1 MSFLHLGLSD
11 RLVDGVRAAGYAV
24 PTSIQSQT
32 IPHALEGKDL
42 VGLAHTGTGKTAAFA
57 LPMLQR
63 LSQRQSGHRA
73 VRGLILAPTRELA
86 KQVEDSITSVGRY
99 VDLHVLSIYGGVR
112 MENQI
117 KRLQRGIDIVV
128 STPGRL
134 LDHLSRRTI
143 NLSHVEM
150 LVLDEADR
158 MVDMG
163 FINDVR
169 KIVTYLPQERQT
181 LLFSAT
187 MPEPIRNLTA
197 TLQRNPVTVQVGT
210 PSNPAETITQFFYS
224 VPQEQKLDVLAYIIE
239 KEKME
244 CVLVFARTKR
254 GADRL
259 SKKLERRGL
268 STVALHSD
276 RTQAQ
281 RQRALAGFKERRFRV
296 MVATDIAARG
306 IDVEGISHVVNFDTP
321 AFAEDYIHR
330 VGRTGRAG
338 AKGDAIT
345 FVSGAERGY
354 LRGIE
359 KLMGKRLE
367 LKTYEGFRP
376 TKPAEEDH
384 PHGSQKP
391 NRERTQH
398 HGGGREHANRT
409 RHAKGNQHD
418 GGHKQIDNRSRHD
431 IEVERRQRTRPREKQ
446 HGRGGKNNRRFR
458 DGRTSDRLSH
468 VQRPQPPA
476 HSERRTSK
484 SDWMALISA
493 GEEMGRS
500 VRKKFKRFFAT
511 DSE

>member
-1 MSFLHLGLSD
+1 MSFSQLGLID
-11 RLVDGVRAAGYAV
+11 RLVDGVRAAGYAD
-24 PTSIQSQT
+24 PTSIQSQA
-32 IPHALEGKDL
+32 IPHALDGRDL

-63 LSQRQSGHRA
+63 LLQRRNGHRA
-73 VRGLILAPTRELA
+73 VRGLILTPTRELA

-99 VDLHVLSIYGGVR
+99 IDLHTLSVYGGVS

-128 STPGRL
+128 ATPGRL
-134 LDHLSRRTI
+134 LDHLSRRTVS
-143 NLSHVEM
+143 LSHVEM

-158 MVDMG
+158 MFDMG

-169 KIVTYLPQERQT
+169 KIVTHIPRERQT

-187 MPEPIRNLTA
+187 MPEPIRNLTV
-197 TLQRNPVTVQVGT
+197 TIQKNPVTVQVGT
-210 PSNPAETITQFFYS
+210 PSNPAETITQYFYS
-224 VPQEQKLDVLAYIIE
+224 VPQEQKLDLLAHIVE
-239 KEKME
+239 KEQME
-244 CVLVFARTKR
+244 CLLVFARTKR
-254 GADRL
+254 GADRI
-259 SKKLERRGL
+259 SKNLERRGL

-281 RQRALAGFKERRFRV
+281 RQRALAGFKEGRFRV

-330 VGRTGRAG
+330 VGRTGRAE
-338 AKGDAIT
+338 ATGDAIT

-354 LRGIE
+354 LRSIE
-359 KLMGKRLE
+359 KLIGKRLE
-367 LKTYEGFRP
+367 LKVYKGFDP
-376 TKPAEEDH
+376 TKSAVEQHHNGVRKPRHEQTQRHSERREH
-384 PHGSQKP
+384 PHRTKHENG
-391 NRERTQH
+391 NRRQEGQ
-398 HGGGREHANRT
+398 
-409 RHAKGNQHD
+409 
-418 GGHKQIDNRSRHD
+418 KQIDNRSRHE
-431 IEVERRQRTRPREKQ
+431 IESERRQRSGPRDQ
-446 HGRGGKNNRRFR
+446 RHGRGGR
-458 DGRTSDRLSH
+458 DTRQFGNGRTSGGSSQ
-468 VQRPQPPA
+468 VQMPQPPA

-484 SDWMALISA
+484 SDWMELISA

-500 VRKKFKRFFAT
+500 VSKKFKRFFGT